1 VKFISALILLF
12 LLTSAELITAF
23 EAAAYIPHY
32 RLEFFS
38 GAENVLGRPTYNTEP
53 NAWDGRTISDRSVKN
68 LPESISTKDWNQ
80 RLAGGFDSFYLHIPL
95 DSLFLTG
102 ESPDARHISYLKSII
117 SETKISVYL
126 SLIGSSSDFM
136 PIVLS
141 EKDLENFINRLV
153 EISEVY
159 ELNGIDIDWE
169 FPATPRTPERSALT
183 LLAAGLR
190 EKLPDD
196 VALSVAVS
204 RWRLPD
210 KNLFEIVDEIH
221 LMAYDG
227 YGRHATFESAVA
239 DAEIV
244 ITRFN
249 QPADKLILGLPFYGR
264 IFTTELD
271 EYWKGTKNYGEIVR
285 DYAPLPTED
294 EADGYFFNG
303 PATISRKTDWALSRG
318 LGGVFVWEPYYDV
331 EGNASLISAIRQT
344 IDDH

>member
-1 VKFISALILLF
+1 M
-12 LLTSAELITAF
+12 
-23 EAAAYIPHY
+23 
-32 RLEFFS
+32 
-38 GAENVLGRPTYNTEP
+38 LGRPTYNTEP
-53 NAWDGRTISDRSVKN
+53 NAWDGRILSDNSVN
-68 LPESISTKDWNQ
+68 ILPERILSMNWNQ

-95 DSLFLTG
+95 DELFLTG
-102 ESPDARHISYLKSII
+102 VSPDPRHISYLKSII
-117 SETKISVYL
+117 SETKTSIYL
-126 SLIGSSSDFM
+126 SLIGSTTDFL
-136 PIVLS
+136 PIVIS
-141 EKDLENFINRLV
+141 EKNLENFTNRLV

-159 ELNGIDIDWE
+159 ELNGIDLDWE
-169 FPATPRTPERSALT
+169 FPAAPRMSEKSALNS
-183 LLAAGLR
+183 LAAGLR
-190 EKLPDD
+190 EKLSDD
-196 VALSVAVS
+196 VALSAAVS

-249 QPADKLILGLPFYGR
+249 QPANKVILGLPFYGR
-264 IFTTELD
+264 IYTPESD

-303 PATISRKTDWALSRG
+303 PATISRKTKWALSRE
-318 LGGVFVWEPYYDV
+318 LGGVFVWEPFYDA
-331 EGNASLISAIRQT
+331 EGIESLTSAIRQT
-344 IDDH
+344 IDER